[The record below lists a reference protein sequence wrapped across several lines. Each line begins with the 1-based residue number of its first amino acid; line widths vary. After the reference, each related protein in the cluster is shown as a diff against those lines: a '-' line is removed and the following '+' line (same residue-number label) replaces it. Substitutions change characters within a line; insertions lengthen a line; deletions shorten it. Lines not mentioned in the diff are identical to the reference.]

1 MPRYAFEIL
10 KIIFGINGAAYTLI
24 RFCAFTGTHT
34 HTYRQTDRQ
43 TDRQT
48 NSAVTNSRMVK
59 VKPVVP

>member
-43 TDRQT
+43 T